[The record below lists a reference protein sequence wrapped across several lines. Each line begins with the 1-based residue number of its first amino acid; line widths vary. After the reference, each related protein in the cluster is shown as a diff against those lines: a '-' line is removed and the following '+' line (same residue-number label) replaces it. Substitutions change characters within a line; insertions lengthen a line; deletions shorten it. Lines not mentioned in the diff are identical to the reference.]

1 MVTWPQLQSSFMED
15 PREHWD
21 VCQSRGLHCPL
32 DVFTQLFH
40 ESVGTDA
47 VPTITAQVD
56 WAQVR
61 WSDEYLAG
69 YDLRQVYI
77 DRQFAWGVE
86 EAYLAA
92 LDQGITDER
101 PAVIQ
106 GWQRQQSWIVPPVFV
121 TGAVIGSASR
131 HALLVGNT
139 RLGNLLGL
147 LVRGEVAPERRHR
160 VWIGAPLELLP

>member
-1 MVTWPQLQSSFMED
+1 MVTWPLLQSTFLED
-15 PREHWD
+15 PQTHWEH
-21 VCQSRGLHCPL
+21 CQSQGLECPL
-32 DVFTQLFH
+32 EVFTQLFH
-40 ESVGTDA
+40 ESLRTPA
-47 VPTITAQVD
+47 VPAITAQVD
-56 WAQVR
+56 WTAVR
-61 WSDEYLAG
+61 WSQEELAG
-69 YDLRQVYI
+69 HELRQVYI

-86 EAYLAA
+86 EAYLAT
-92 LDQGITDER
+92 LDASVSDER
-101 PAVIQ
+101 PAVIE